1 MLASVFNYIWNKKPT
16 QEVQEPNASDLPE
29 LIPLTTTANGATTL
43 SSSGDALVNL
53 FYGAVRGAN
62 QIALYRLADK
72 AAQESLLYTLKI
84 IAYIRDIRGGK
95 GEREIGRMLFEW
107 LTYKYDAQLAKNM
120 WLYIDRYGRYDDMVY
135 LSPKTAAFKEY
146 VRLLGQQLRK
156 DVEQMEQ
163 GQSVSLVAKW
173 IPSEASVLN
182 KDTDFTYRLA
192 RSMKIGMP
200 ELRKKYLTP
209 LRKYIGILEQK
220 MCSEDWPSV
229 DYNVLPSQALNRHTA
244 AFKRNDLDKY
254 QAYLDS
260 LKSGEGKVNVGAL
273 HPHEVVK
280 KYLDLHLPLDTLV
293 EKQWEEI
300 VGKAPKSNMLVLS
313 DVSSSM
319 NGLPMLVSI
328 TMGILIASCSTNPDF
343 KNKVLTF
350 ESQPQFVELTGSTL
364 HENVEILKRAP
375 WGGSTNV
382 CAAFDAILSKTP
394 SVLSKGVSVDK
405 LIIVSDM
412 QFNKA
417 DSVYNDTVYEVMKKK
432 FSDKGIT
439 MPHVIFWNV
448 NGQYSD
454 FQTTAKAPGVSMV
467 SGFSLDIL
475 ESIIDGDDISPFAT
489 MMRVLNKERYADIQ
503 EVV

>member
-1 MLASVFNYIWNKKPT
+1 MLANVLNYIWNKKP
-16 QEVQEPNASDLPE
+16 QVKEEEEEEPADLPE

-53 FYGAVRGAN
+53 FYGAVRGVN

-84 IAYIRDIRGGK
+84 IAYVRDIRGGK
-95 GEREIGRMLFEW
+95 GEREIGRMLYEW

-146 VRLLGQQLRK
+146 VRLLGEQLKK
-156 DVEQMEQ
+156 DLEHMEQ
-163 GQSVSLVAKW
+163 GQPVSLVAKW
-173 IPSEASVLN
+173 IPSESSVVN

-200 ELRKKYLTP
+200 EMRKKYLTP
-209 LRKYIGILEQK
+209 LRRYIGILEQK
-220 MCSEDWPSV
+220 MCSGDWPSV
-229 DYNVLPSQALNRHTA
+229 DYNVLPSQALNRHTK

-254 QAYLDS
+254 EAYLDS

-280 KYLDLHLPLDTLV
+280 KYLDQHLPLDTLV

-300 VGKAPKSNMLVLS
+300 IEKAPRSNMLVLS

-350 ESQPQFVELTGSTL
+350 ESQPQFVELTGESL
-364 HENVEILKRAP
+364 HDNVEILKQAP
-375 WGGSTNV
+375 WGGSTNI
-382 CAAFDAILSKTP
+382 CAAFDAVLSETP
-394 SVLSKGVSVDK
+394 SVMVDK

-417 DSVYNDTVYEVMKKK
+417 DSVYNETTFEVMKNK
-432 FSDKGIT
+432 FAEKGFT
-439 MPHVIFWNV
+439 LPHIVFWNV
-448 NGQYSD
+448 NGSYGD
-454 FQTTAKAPGVSMV
+454 YQTTANMSGVSMV

-475 ESIIDGDDISPFAT
+475 KSVIEGDDISPFAT

-503 EVV
+503 EHLN

>member
-1 MLASVFNYIWNKKPT
+1 MLASVFNYIWNKKP
-16 QEVQEPNASDLPE
+16 QEEEPVDLPE
-29 LIPLTTTANGATTL
+29 LIPITTTANGATTL

-53 FYGAVRGAN
+53 FYGAVRGVN
-62 QIALYRLADK
+62 QIELYRLADK

-84 IAYIRDIRGGK
+84 IAYVRDIRGGK
-95 GEREIGRMLFEW
+95 GEREIGRMLYEW

-146 VRLLGQQLRK
+146 VRLLGQQLKK
-156 DVEQMEQ
+156 DLEHMEK
-163 GQSVSLVAKW
+163 GQPVSLVAKW
-173 IPSEASVLN
+173 IPSESSVLN

-200 ELRKKYLTP
+200 EMRKKYLTP

-220 MCSEDWPSV
+220 MCSGDWPSV

-280 KYLDLHLPLDTLV
+280 KYLDQHLHLDTLV

-300 VGKAPKSNMLVLS
+300 IEKAPRSNMLVLS

-319 NGLPMLVSI
+319 RGLPMLVSI
-328 TMGILIASCSTNPDF
+328 TMGILIASCSTNPNF

-350 ESQPQFVELTGSTL
+350 ESQPRFVELTGESL
-364 HENVEILKRAP
+364 YDNVEILKQAP
-375 WGGSTNV
+375 WGGSTNI
-382 CAAFDAILSKTP
+382 CAAFDVVLSKTP
-394 SVLSKGVSVDK
+394 TVSIDK

-417 DSVYNDTVYEVMKKK
+417 DSVYNETTFEVMKNK
-432 FSDKGIT
+432 FAEKGFT
-439 MPHVIFWNV
+439 LPHIVFWNV
-448 NGQYSD
+448 NGSYSD
-454 FQTTAKAPGVSMV
+454 YQTTANAPGVSMV

-475 ESIIDGDDISPFAT
+475 KSVIEGDDISPFTT

-503 EVV
+503 EQI